1 MQKAFG
7 RVRTEFQCGVQEKH
21 GFERGLE
28 EWEEFWSLRYGGP
41 NQKLRTGGAKIWS
54 EDGRECPEMVNLV
67 VCQKQEFIERDKI
80 KDWAGRISG
89 NLDCHPKNP
98 GF

>member
-1 MQKAFG
+1 MVLSEALKNGKNFG
-7 RVRTEFQCGVQEKH
+7 RCDN
-21 GFERGLE
+21 
-28 EWEEFWSLRYGGP
+28 GGP
-41 NQKLRTGGAKIWS
+41 NQKLRTVGAKIWS
-54 EDGRECPEMVNLV
+54 EDGRECPETVTLV

-89 NLDCHPKNP
+89 NLDCHPENP